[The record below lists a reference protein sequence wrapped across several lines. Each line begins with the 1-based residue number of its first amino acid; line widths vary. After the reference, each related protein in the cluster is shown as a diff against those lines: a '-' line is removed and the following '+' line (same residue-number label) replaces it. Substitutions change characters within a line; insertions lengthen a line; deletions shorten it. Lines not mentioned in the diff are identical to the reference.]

1 MMPMT
6 ARTIMLRVLALGYR
20 QRVKIKRGS
29 RCGAEKRVVLKI
41 KRFKESSDS
50 EIVSMVSFF
59 GPEQKELVQMM
70 YGSASEDYLLLL
82 ESLGDFFEKEI
93 EPTAREIDVKA
104 EFPRENIRKLFEQGF
119 TSMGFPKDFG
129 GLELPWPIY
138 VAAME
143 MCGKACASTALSLAI
158 HGTCCEGVRQFS
170 NPSQK
175 KEYLPQMISGKK
187 MFTTNGGYCDLYF
200 LFAKTPKGPSA
211 FLVDA
216 KSAKSSKHID
226 KLGYRGSVTAE
237 VVFEN
242 AHVPKENLV
251 GTEGDGFEY
260 AKRMLYGGRITVGA
274 ISTGIARAAFD
285 KAVKYSKDRTA
296 FGKPLSDFEMIQSK
310 LADMLTDINA
320 SRMMVYRAAHL
331 KDQGKPFESE
341 AAQAKL
347 FASEHGLRVC
357 DEAIQIHGGYGY
369 ADEFDV
375 HRHWRDSRLNTLGEG
390 TSEIMRLII
399 SKNIIK
405 G

>member
-1 MMPMT
+1 
-6 ARTIMLRVLALGYR
+6 
-20 QRVKIKRGS
+20 
-29 RCGAEKRVVLKI
+29 
-41 KRFKESSDS
+41 
-50 EIVSMVSFF
+50 
-59 GPEQKELVQMM
+59 M

-93 EPTAREIDVKA
+93 EPTARQIDLKA

-170 NPSQK
+170 NPGQK
-175 KEYLPQMISGKK
+175 KEYLPQMISGKKFAGFSLTEPGAGSDARNLQTTARLEGGQWVVNGTK

-216 KSAKSSKHID
+216 KSAKSSKHIE

-242 AHVPKENLV
+242 AHVPKETLV
-251 GTEGDGFEY
+251 GAEGEGFEY
-260 AKRMLYGGRITVGA
+260 AKKMLYGGRVTVGA

-296 FGKPLSDFEMIQSK
+296 FGKPLSEFEMIQSK

-320 SRMMVYRAAHL
+320 SRMMVYRAAYL
-331 KDQGKPFESE
+331 KDQGRPFESE
-341 AAQAKL
+341 AAQAKV

-399 SKNIIK
+399 SKHIIK

>member
-1 MMPMT
+1 MGF
-6 ARTIMLRVLALGYR
+6 LA
-20 QRVKIKRGS
+20 Q
-29 RCGAEKRVVLKI
+29 
-41 KRFKESSDS
+41 
-50 EIVSMVSFF
+50 
-59 GPEQKELVQMM
+59 EQTELVEMM
-70 YGSASEDYLLLL
+70 YGTASQDYLLILD
-82 ESLGDFFEKEI
+82 SLGEFFEKEI
-93 EPTAREIDVKA
+93 EPTARQIDVKA
-104 EFPRENIRKLFEQGF
+104 EFPRQNIWKLFDQGF
-119 TSMGFPKDFG
+119 TSMGFPKDLG

-170 NPSQK
+170 NHDQK
-175 KEYLPQMISGKK
+175 KEYLPQMISGKKFAGFSLTEPGAGSDARNLATTAHLDGGNWVINGTK

-216 KSAKSSKHID
+216 KQAKSSKHIE

-237 VVFEN
+237 VAFEN
-242 AHVPKENLV
+242 AHTPKESLV

-260 AKRMLYGGRITVGA
+260 AKKMLYGGRVTVGA
-274 ISTGIARAAFD
+274 ISTGIARAAFE
-285 KAVKYSKDRTA
+285 KAVRYSKDRMA

-310 LADMLTDINA
+310 LAEMLTDINA
-320 SRMMVYRAAHL
+320 SRLMVYRAAHL
-331 KDQGKPFESE
+331 KDKGRPFESE
-341 AAQAKL
+341 AAQAKM
-347 FASEHGLRVC
+347 FASERCLKVC

-375 HRHWRDSRLNTLGEG
+375 HRHWRDARLNTVGEG
-390 TSEIMRLII
+390 TSEIMRLLV

-405 G
+405 GS

>member
-1 MMPMT
+1 MGF
-6 ARTIMLRVLALGYR
+6 LV
-20 QRVKIKRGS
+20 Q
-29 RCGAEKRVVLKI
+29 
-41 KRFKESSDS
+41 
-50 EIVSMVSFF
+50 
-59 GPEQKELVQMM
+59 EQKELVEMM
-70 YGSASEDYLLLL
+70 YGPASQDYLLILD
-82 ESLGDFFEKEI
+82 SLGDFFEKEI
-93 EPTAREIDVKA
+93 EPTAREIDAKA
-104 EFPRENIRKLFEQGF
+104 EFPRKNIYGLFEQGF
-119 TSMGFPKDFG
+119 TSMGFPKEFG

-138 VAAME
+138 IAAME

-187 MFTTNGGYCDLYF
+187 FAGFSLTEPAAGSDARNLQTTARLEGGQWVINGTKMFTTNGGYCDLYF

-216 KSAKSSKHID
+216 KIAKSSKHIE

-237 VVFEN
+237 VAFEN
-242 AHVPKENLV
+242 ARAPKETLV
-251 GTEGDGFEY
+251 GTEGEGFEY
-260 AKRMLYGGRITVGA
+260 AKKMLYGGRVTVGA

-296 FGKPLSDFEMIQSK
+296 FGKPISDFEMIQSK
-310 LADMLTDINA
+310 LAEMLTDINA

-331 KDQGKPFESE
+331 KDHGKPFESE
-341 AAQAKL
+341 AAQAKII
-347 FASEHGLRVC
+347 ASERCLKVC

-375 HRHWRDSRLNTLGEG
+375 HRHWRDARLNTIGEG
-390 TSEIMRLII
+390 SSEIMRLLVA
-399 SKNIIK
+399 KNILK